1 MDIGLTILL
10 TVIFGLILLLI
21 QRSER
26 RRRLIVFLLFLV
38 VGEMIRRYA
47 FFRNAHTEVWIGLI
61 IALVLN
67 GLFWLFI
74 GRYNPP
80 GSSEDIQVIGL
91 DD

>member
-1 MDIGLTILL
+1 MDIGPTLL
-10 TVIFGLILLLI
+10 LAFIFGLILLLI

-26 RRRLIVFLLFLV
+26 RRRLVVFLTFLV

-47 FFRNAHTEVWIGLI
+47 FFRDAHTEVWAGLI
-61 IALVLN
+61 AALVLN

-80 GSSEDIQVIGL
+80 GSSEEIQVIGL

>member
-10 TVIFGLILLLI
+10 TFLFGLIVLLI

-26 RRRLIVFLLFLV
+26 RRRLVVFLAFLV
-38 VGEMIRRYA
+38 VGELIRRYA
-47 FFRNAHTEVWIGLI
+47 FFRDAHTEVWV
-61 IALVLN
+61 ALVTALGLN

-80 GSSEDIQVIGL
+80 GSSEEIEVIGL

>member
-47 FFRNAHTEVWIGLI
+47 FFRNAYTEVWIGLI

>member
-10 TVIFGLILLLI
+10 TFLFGLIALLI

-26 RRRLIVFLLFLV
+26 RRRLLVFLSFLV
-38 VGEMIRRYA
+38 VGELIRRYA
-47 FFRNAHTEVWIGLI
+47 FFRDAHTEVWVALV
-61 IALVLN
+61 IALALN
-67 GLFWLFI
+67 GLFWVFI

-80 GSSEDIQVIGL
+80 GSSEEIDVIGL